1 MAPRQRRSGK
11 EPATGEREW
20 SSTDHKNTTTLRT
33 CKFEPTRFLDID
45 VLEAMGILDD
55 VTAFLRNAGFGSF
68 PAKRWPL
75 FPDAAAELLATVEL
89 HYPTDPLDATDGF
102 ISFFLAKRPFD
113 ITLSQL
119 CNLYAFP
126 RREKTKF
133 DGVTDAS
140 EFWQTFGSGDYVSRG
155 AKQALIRNP
164 VLRLAVRFISS
175 TIFARAE
182 MGTLQLPELS
192 MCFYGLH
199 PFITDP
205 ASANYN
211 KTHRVNFAALLCQ
224 EFIQVRNNALRSSK
238 KVITI
243 GSMVTPIVAFCG
255 FSVTRPLPENKAR
268 FIDREHLYAS
278 EILIRH
284 SLVYRFQGQ
293 DGIYRYIRLPR
304 IDLTSLAIPGNIGFY
319 PPAGVLCERPILPK
333 TSGVRRAAR
342 ARQPDEAGPSEP
354 PASQPPPF
362 QTYSGQV
369 PPFEI
374 DLSAYTATEPPAEPS
389 TEFERWV
396 CDTTKKNNTLLTKI
410 TSWLCCVAPP
420 PSPSPRMPIPPPS
433 SVPEHAAGPS
443 GEEPIG
449 ESIPAFRAADDEE
462 DFPTWLSSPSHETSE
477 TSVQDD
483 FRIRTRRGP
492 GVFDSPPSP

>member
-1 MAPRQRRSGK
+1 
-11 EPATGEREW
+11 
-20 SSTDHKNTTTLRT
+20 
-33 CKFEPTRFLDID
+33 
-45 VLEAMGILDD
+45 MGILDD
-55 VTAFLRNAGFGSF
+55 VMAFLRNAGFGSF

-75 FPDAAAELLATVEL
+75 FLDAAAEFLATVEL

-102 ISFFLAKRPFD
+102 ISFFLAKRPFT

-119 CNLYAFP
+119 CDLYGFP

-243 GSMVTPIVAFCG
+243 GSMVTPIVAFYG
-255 FSVTRPLPENKAR
+255 FSVTRSLPENKAR

-304 IDLTSLAIPGNIGFY
+304 INLTSLAIPGNIGFY
-319 PPAGVLCERPILPK
+319 PPAGVLCE
-333 TSGVRRAAR
+333 T
-342 ARQPDEAGPSEP
+342 
-354 PASQPPPF
+354 
-362 QTYSGQV
+362 
-369 PPFEI
+369 
-374 DLSAYTATEPPAEPS
+374 
-389 TEFERWV
+389 
-396 CDTTKKNNTLLTKI
+396 
-410 TSWLCCVAPP
+410 
-420 PSPSPRMPIPPPS
+420 
-433 SVPEHAAGPS
+433 
-443 GEEPIG
+443 
-449 ESIPAFRAADDEE
+449 
-462 DFPTWLSSPSHETSE
+462 SHETSE